1 MPLDLATLTVFALL
15 STTEPGAMPMRH
27 QPFADALLHPPRLTQ
42 SGPSSQGKPAR
53 DSLKNGTL
61 IGLAVGVVSGVF
73 LGGVGCSVGDILSES
88 GEESDCTGASVL
100 GAVIFGA
107 AGAGIGAGIDA
118 LFERAPSVGGAPTAH
133 RKGVRVRFSF

>member
-1 MPLDLATLTVFALL
+1 MPV
-15 STTEPGAMPMRH
+15 PH
-27 QPFADALLHPPRLTQ
+27 QQTSPFASALLHPPRLTQ
-42 SGPSSQGKPAR
+42 PGQSSQGKPSR

-61 IGLAVGVVSGVF
+61 IGLAVGAVTGVF
-73 LGGVGCSVGDILSES
+73 LGAVGCGLGDILSES

-118 LFERAPSVGGAPTAH
+118 LFERAPSVGGAPATH